1 MGFAAVTAFW
11 LKEESKMAGLPTVSR
26 RAGQVVTRQVKP
38 LLSLDKDEARVR
50 VLALYRAWYRQL
62 PIMFKDWDMNVTEK
76 MLKDRLKEEFMKH
89 AHIKDIKVIDMKVIQ
104 GQQELQECANR
115 WQEPC
120 VFMSKWF
127 KEQHI
132 DERPKDFMSKF
143 LHGHE

>member
-1 MGFAAVTAFW
+1 MGAAVTAFW
-11 LKEESKMAGLPTVSR
+11 LEEESKMAGLPTVSR

-50 VLALYRAWYRQL
+50 VLALYRAWYHQL
-62 PIMFKDWDMNVTEK
+62 PIRF
-76 MLKDRLKEEFMKH
+76 KEEFMKH

-120 VFMSKWF
+120 VFLSKWF

>member
-1 MGFAAVTAFW
+1 MG
-11 LKEESKMAGLPTVSR
+11 PTVGR

-50 VLALYRAWYRQL
+50 VFALYRAWYRQL
-62 PIMFKDWDMNVTEK
+62 PVMFKDWDMDVTER

-115 WQEPC
+115 WQSRVSSCPSGSRSSTL
-120 VFMSKWF
+120 MSDQKISC
-127 KEQHI
+127 QNSCT
-132 DERPKDFMSKF
+132 DTS
-143 LHGHE
+143 